1 MSNDHLNRK
10 ILIVDDNQEL
20 VRALQL
26 LLKNY
31 ALILAET
38 GKQAVEMAFTLEP
51 DLILMDIIMPEMD
64 GLEAT
69 RMIRQNPKTRSMPIL
84 AITAGVS
91 NSIEDECS
99 QAGCDDFISKPFTI
113 EELGSRIEKLLK
125 QDSV

>member
-1 MSNDHLNRK
+1 MSGHDLNKK

-31 ALILAET
+31 DLILAEN
-38 GKQAVEMAFTLEP
+38 GKQAVEIAFTLEP
-51 DLILMDIIMPEMD
+51 DLILMDILMPEMD
-64 GLEAT
+64 GLQAT

-91 NSIEDECS
+91 NGIKEECTKS
-99 QAGCDDFISKPFTI
+99 GCDDFIAKPFTI
-113 EELGSRIEKLLK
+113 EQLASRIENLL
-125 QDSV
+125 QP

>member
-1 MSNDHLNRK
+1 MTGHNLNKK
-10 ILIVDDNQEL
+10 ILIVDDNREL

-26 LLKNY
+26 LLKDY
-31 ALILAET
+31 DLILAEN

-51 DLILMDIIMPEMD
+51 DLVLMDIIMPEMD

-91 NSIEDECS
+91 NGVKEECEK
-99 QAGCDDFISKPFTI
+99 AGCDDFIAKPFTI
-113 EELGSRIEKLLK
+113 EQLASRMKILL
-125 QDSV
+125 QQ

>member
-1 MSNDHLNRK
+1 MSGHDLNKK

-20 VRALQL
+20 VRERQL

-31 ALILAET
+31 ALILAES

>member
-1 MSNDHLNRK
+1 MNNK

-26 LLKNY
+26 LLKDY
-31 ALILAET
+31 DLILADN

-51 DLILMDIIMPEMD
+51 DLILMDILMPEMD
-64 GLEAT
+64 GLQAT

-113 EELGSRIEKLLK
+113 EQLASRIENLL
-125 QDSV
+125 QQ

>member
-1 MSNDHLNRK
+1 MNKK

-31 ALILAET
+31 DLILAEN

-51 DLILMDIIMPEMD
+51 DLILMDILMPEMD

-91 NSIEDECS
+91 NGIKEECDKS
-99 QAGCDDFISKPFTI
+99 GCDDFIAKPFTF
-113 EELGSRIEKLLK
+113 EQLASRIKNLL
-125 QDSV
+125 

>member
-1 MSNDHLNRK
+1 MSDHDLNKK

-20 VRALQL
+20 VTALQL

-31 ALILAET
+31 DLILAEN

-51 DLILMDIIMPEMD
+51 DLILMDILMPEMD

-69 RMIRQNPKTRSMPIL
+69 RMIRQNPKTRSVPIL

-91 NSIEDECS
+91 IGIKEECAKS
-99 QAGCDDFISKPFTI
+99 GCDDFIAKPFTF
-113 EELGSRIEKLLK
+113 EQLASRIKNLL
-125 QDSV
+125 QQ